1 MKSVAKAAART
12 QAPINPS
19 PAKATKR
26 RPNESEN
33 GPTNGANM
41 AQEKNVAAAN
51 WPVTATEVSKSW
63 AMSTNNGPNIKATVL
78 FKNKA
83 AAITV
88 NDLAWFDASRIV
100 ACVLIEGLHVGDSVR
115 GSGKSAAVLPTDKYS
130 TSQKSVPSPDTND
143 VANGLSL
150 RVDIHTL

>member
-1 MKSVAKAAART
+1 MKFVAKAAASI

-19 PAKATKR
+19 PVKATKR

-51 WPVTATEVSKSW
+51 WPVTATEVPKSS
-63 AMSTNNGPNIKATVL
+63 AISTNNGPNIKATVL

-83 AAITV
+83 AAMTV
-88 NDLAWFDASRIV
+88 NVLAWLDAV
-100 ACVLIEGLHVGDSVR
+100 VLAVCVLIKFV
-115 GSGKSAAVLPTDKYS
+115 
-130 TSQKSVPSPDTND
+130 
-143 VANGLSL
+143 
-150 RVDIHTL
+150 

>member
-1 MKSVAKAAART
+1 MKFVAKAAASM
-12 QAPINPS
+12 QVPINPN

-51 WPVTATEVSKSW
+51 WPVTATEVPKSS
-63 AMSTNNGPNIKATVL
+63 AISTNNGPNIKATVL

-83 AAITV
+83 AAMTV
-88 NDLAWFDASRIV
+88 NVLAWLDAV
-100 ACVLIEGLHVGDSVR
+100 VLAVCVLIKFVWGNR
-115 GSGKSAAVLPTDKYS
+115 
-130 TSQKSVPSPDTND
+130 
-143 VANGLSL
+143 
-150 RVDIHTL
+150 